1 MDKTIV
7 RNLFS
12 KDINRSINGV
22 VVVDDKK
29 DESIRQEL
37 SEYVVT
43 RELQGH
49 FATLFNAYSAS
60 LDSPTN
66 KMGVWVS
73 GFYGSGKS
81 HFLKIASYLLGN
93 LNVDGKRAI
102 SYFDGK
108 IADPMVF
115 ASMER
120 ACSIPTQTLL
130 FNIDSK
136 AGSWKG
142 DKSSVAVLYGF
153 ERVFYEA
160 RGFYG
165 IKPKLAQLE
174 EYIDEI
180 GKTQEFRDEFE
191 RLTGK
196 SWVDNRKTYR
206 YNKSF
211 RGLLKDTLGMSD
223 DEIKAWIT
231 SPDDELLQPDE
242 FAQKVKEYV
251 DAQAAANG
259 GDFRLVFMVDEVGQ
273 FIANDNGSDR
283 LLSLQTVVEELGS
296 VCGGRVW
303 VMVSSQEDIYNLGLP
318 GGIDTGKFSKIL
330 GRFDTRLSLSS
341 SSVDEVIQRRVL
353 EKTAPAAD
361 MLAQV
366 YEQDAA
372 VLKNNFTF
380 EGGSRSDLAGY
391 ANSKDFVASYPFVG
405 YQFKLLPDV
414 MTEVRKH
421 GVKAKHMS
429 TGERSML
436 SAFQESAQTI
446 QLEQTGALVPFWRFF
461 DTISKDLEHGIIQV
475 VDRAIRA
482 AEDAKGL
489 EPYDVRVLKLLYLIR
504 YIGYVKA
511 TVENTSILMIDGL
524 DVDKRVLKDR
534 VKESLARLE
543 RENYVARQ
551 GDTYS
556 FLTDEEQEITQEI
569 ARTPIDNAQVIE
581 SIKKRLFDSIYN
593 ARKLNRGANDF
604 PFDRYVDGSIHGGS
618 MGGMELY
625 VATMASDLGRADD
638 TELALASSGKAVVA
652 LSDEADYWE
661 TLVNAAKIRKYAKTR
676 NLQELRPSTRQIVE
690 SKMRE
695 AAHSEKEADALLT
708 EAVLHARC
716 AVNGRMVEV
725 RAAKPAQ
732 VFEQVLAQLCDV
744 VFEKAD
750 YIGAPVTSD
759 SDIRSTLA
767 GNVQTGLDGMDAGNT
782 RALKE
787 VEDFLKVQHQRHL
800 DTTMGD
806 IQRQYQQR
814 PFGWREVDI
823 ANVVAQLV
831 VKQRA
836 QVLFGGQTVQA
847 NDSRMVALLRK
858 DADKAQVRL
867 RVRMSDRLL
876 RATGELM
883 RDLFDLK
890 TVPSNEDKL
899 VAELKEHLEGLRET
913 CLAMARDYYTGIKPA
928 YPYPGEA
935 ECEKMRSEVADVL
948 KDQNEAEAFLTTFTK
963 HEDRLFD
970 AKEDYDRV
978 AEFFD
983 SNQRAT
989 FDHAKE
995 FLSRTEGIEYAS
1007 DDIPGAV
1014 ENVAKVCEIL
1024 KDPKPYSRIK
1034 DLQPLM
1040 APVEEYIKKLLG
1052 MRRNEFLHRI
1062 ENDLQDLQKQAESQD
1077 GFVKQAKDAIAD
1089 AGTKYESF
1097 KNRTHGVQSLNEL
1110 NALAANWESWTITA
1124 ANKIYDA
1131 VDAARERM
1139 ENERRSTEVTSTGEV
1154 VKKITNK
1161 GTATPSHGSVPVPVP
1176 KPQRK
1181 VKTVRRADLAK
1192 PSRLTTAEDVDRYVD
1207 DLRARLMQALA
1218 SNDEIRIN

>member
-1 MDKTIV
+1 M
-7 RNLFS
+7 
-12 KDINRSINGV
+12 
-22 VVVDDKK
+22 
-29 DESIRQEL
+29 
-37 SEYVVT
+37 
-43 RELQGH
+43 
-49 FATLFNAYSAS
+49 
-60 LDSPTN
+60 
-66 KMGVWVS
+66 
-73 GFYGSGKS
+73 
-81 HFLKIASYLLGN
+81 
-93 LNVDGKRAI
+93 
-102 SYFDGK
+102 
-108 IADPMVF
+108 
-115 ASMER
+115 
-120 ACSIPTQTLL
+120 
-130 FNIDSK
+130 
-136 AGSWKG
+136 
-142 DKSSVAVLYGF
+142 
-153 ERVFYEA
+153 
-160 RGFYG
+160 
-165 IKPKLAQLE
+165 
-174 EYIDEI
+174 
-180 GKTQEFRDEFE
+180 
-191 RLTGK
+191 
-196 SWVDNRKTYR
+196 
-206 YNKSF
+206 
-211 RGLLKDTLGMSD
+211 LGMSEKAAWNWLEGSE
-223 DEIKAWIT
+223 DEVLA
-231 SPDDELLQPDE
+231 PDV
-242 FAQKVKEYV
+242 FAKKVKDYV
-251 DAQAAANG
+251 DAQAVAHG
-259 GDFRLVFMVDEVGQ
+259 GNFRLLFMVDEVGQ
-273 FIANDNGSDR
+273 FITNDQDPS
-283 LLSLQTVVEELGS
+283 LMLSLQTIVEELGAA
-296 VCGGRVW
+296 CGGRVW
-303 VMVSSQEDIYNLGLP
+303 VMVTSQEAIDNLSLP
-318 GGIDTGKFSKIL
+318 VGNDFSKIQ
-330 GRFDTRLSLSS
+330 GRFNTRLSLSS

-353 EKTAPAAD
+353 EKTALAAD
-361 MLAQV
+361 MLAQA

-436 SAFQESAQTI
+436 SAFQESAQAI
-446 QLEQTGALVPFWRFF
+446 QHDQTGALVPFWRFF

-475 VDRAIRA
+475 VVCAERA
-482 AEDAKGL
+482 AENREGL

-511 TVENTSILMIDGL
+511 TVENVSILMVDSL
-524 DVDKRVLKDR
+524 DVDKRALKDR

-543 RENYVARQ
+543 RENKVARQ

-556 FLTDEEQEITQEI
+556 FLTDEEQEIAQEI
-569 ARTPIDNAQVIE
+569 ARTPIDNAKVIE
-581 SIKKRLFDSIYN
+581 YIKKRLFDSIYN
-593 ARKLNRGANDF
+593 AYKFHRDPNDF
-604 PFDRYVDGSIHGGS
+604 PFDRYVDGSIHGS
-618 MGGMELY
+618 SKGGMELS
-625 VATMASDLGRADD
+625 VVTMAGDLARADD
-638 TELALASSGKAVVA
+638 AELALKSVDKAIVA
-652 LSDEADYWE
+652 LGDEVDYWAP
-661 TLVNAAKIRKYAKTR
+661 LVNAAKIRMYAQTR
-676 NLQELRPSTRQIVE
+676 NLQELPPSTRQIVE
-690 SKMRE
+690 AKMRE
-695 AAHSEKEADALLT
+695 AAYNEKEADALLS

-725 RAAKPAQ
+725 RATKPAQ

-744 VFEKAD
+744 VFEKAG
-750 YIGAPVTSD
+750 YIGAPVEDD

-767 GNVQTGLDGMDAGNT
+767 GNVQAGLDGMDAGNT
-782 RALKE
+782 RALRE
-787 VEDFLKVQHQRHL
+787 VEDYLKVQHQRHL
-800 DTTMGD
+800 DTAMGD

-831 VKQRA
+831 VEQRA

-899 VAELKEHLEGLRET
+899 VAELKEHLDGLRET

-963 HEDRLFD
+963 HEDRLLD
-970 AKEDYDRV
+970 AKEDYDRM
-978 AEFFD
+978 AEFFG

-989 FDHAKE
+989 FDHARE
-995 FLSRTEGIEYAS
+995 FLSRTEAIEYAS
-1007 DDIPGAV
+1007 DDIHGAV
-1014 ENVAKVCEIL
+1014 DNVTKVREIL
-1024 KDPKPYSRIK
+1024 KDPKPYGRIK

-1040 APVEEYIKKLLG
+1040 APVEEDMKKLLG
-1052 MRRNEFLHRI
+1052 IRRNEFLQRI

-1089 AGTKYESF
+1089 ANIKYESF
-1097 KNRTHGVQSLNEL
+1097 KNRAHGVQSLNEL

-1161 GTATPSHGSVPVPVP
+1161 GAATPGSVPVP

-1181 VKTVRRADLAK
+1181 VKTVRRTDLAK
-1192 PSRLTTAEDVDRYVD
+1192 PSRLTTAEDVERYVD

>member
-1 MDKTIV
+1 
-7 RNLFS
+7 
-12 KDINRSINGV
+12 
-22 VVVDDKK
+22 
-29 DESIRQEL
+29 
-37 SEYVVT
+37 
-43 RELQGH
+43 
-49 FATLFNAYSAS
+49 
-60 LDSPTN
+60 
-66 KMGVWVS
+66 
-73 GFYGSGKS
+73 
-81 HFLKIASYLLGN
+81 
-93 LNVDGKRAI
+93 
-102 SYFDGK
+102 
-108 IADPMVF
+108 
-115 ASMER
+115 
-120 ACSIPTQTLL
+120 
-130 FNIDSK
+130 
-136 AGSWKG
+136 
-142 DKSSVAVLYGF
+142 
-153 ERVFYEA
+153 
-160 RGFYG
+160 
-165 IKPKLAQLE
+165 
-174 EYIDEI
+174 
-180 GKTQEFRDEFE
+180 
-191 RLTGK
+191 
-196 SWVDNRKTYR
+196 
-206 YNKSF
+206 
-211 RGLLKDTLGMSD
+211 
-223 DEIKAWIT
+223 
-231 SPDDELLQPDE
+231 
-242 FAQKVKEYV
+242 
-251 DAQAAANG
+251 
-259 GDFRLVFMVDEVGQ
+259 MVDEVGQ
-273 FIANDNGSDR
+273 FITNDQDPSLR
-283 LLSLQTVVEELGS
+283 LSLQTIVEELGAA
-296 VCGGRVW
+296 CGGRVW
-303 VMVSSQEDIYNLGLP
+303 VMVTSQEAIDNLSLP
-318 GGIDTGKFSKIL
+318 VGNDFSKIQ
-330 GRFDTRLSLSS
+330 GRFNTRLSLSS

-361 MLAQV
+361 MLARV
-366 YEQDAA
+366 YDQDAA

-436 SAFQESAQTI
+436 SAFQESAQAI
-446 QLEQTGALVPFWRFF
+446 QHDQTGALVPFWRFF

-475 VDRAIRA
+475 VVCAERA
-482 AEDAKGL
+482 AESGEGL

-511 TVENTSILMIDGL
+511 TVENISTLMVDSL
-524 DVDKRVLKDR
+524 DVDKRALKDR

-543 RENYVARQ
+543 RENKVARQ

-556 FLTDEEQEITQEI
+556 FLTDEEQEIAQEI
-569 ARTPIDNAQVIE
+569 ARTPIDNAKVIE
-581 SIKKRLFDSIYN
+581 YIKKRLFDSIYN
-593 ARKLNRGANDF
+593 AYKFHRDPNDF
-604 PFDRYVDGSIHGGS
+604 PFDRYVDGSIHGS
-618 MGGMELY
+618 SKGGMELS
-625 VATMASDLGRADD
+625 VVTMAGDLARADD
-638 TELALASSGKAVVA
+638 AELALKSVDKAIVA
-652 LSDEADYWE
+652 LGDEVDYWAP
-661 TLVNAAKIRKYAKTR
+661 LVNAAKIRMYAQTR
-676 NLQELRPSTRQIVE
+676 NLQELPPSTRQIIE
-690 SKMRE
+690 AKMRE
-695 AAHSEKEADALLT
+695 AAYNEKEADALLS

-725 RAAKPAQ
+725 RATKPAQ

-744 VFEKAD
+744 VFEKAG
-750 YIGAPVTSD
+750 YIGAPVEDD

-767 GNVQTGLDGMDAGNT
+767 GNVQAGLDGMDAGNT

-787 VEDFLKVQHQRHL
+787 VEDYLKVQHQRHL
-800 DTTMGD
+800 DTAMGD

-831 VKQRA
+831 VEQRA

-858 DADKAQVRL
+858 YADKAQVRL

-890 TVPSNEDKL
+890 IVPSNEDKL

-963 HEDRLFD
+963 HEDRLLD

-1097 KNRTHGVQSLNEL
+1097 KNRAHGVQSLNEL

-1131 VDAARERM
+1131 VDAVRERM

-1181 VKTVRRADLAK
+1181 VKTVRRTDLAK

>member
-1 MDKTIV
+1 MDNTII
-7 RNLFS
+7 RDLFA

-22 VVVDDKK
+22 VKVQDSK

-37 SEYVVT
+37 DEYVVT

-49 FATLFNAYSAS
+49 FATFFKAYGDAI
-60 LDSPTN
+60 DVRTD
-66 KMGVWVS
+66 KIGVWIS
-73 GFYGSGKS
+73 GFFGSGKS
-81 HFLKIASYLLGN
+81 HFLKMLSYLLENRQIG
-93 LNVDGKRAI
+93 GKSAI
-102 SYFDGK
+102 RYFDGK
-108 IADPMVF
+108 IVDPMV
-115 ASMER
+115 AAAMER
-120 ACSIPTQTLL
+120 ACSVPTQAIL

-136 AGSWKG
+136 AGQWKQG
-142 DKSSVAVLYGF
+142 DTAPTALLRGF
-153 ERVFYEA
+153 ERMFYEA

-165 IKPKLAQLE
+165 EDLKLAKLE
-174 EYIDEI
+174 DHIDSL
-180 GKTQEFRDEFE
+180 GKTQEFREAFE
-191 RLTGK
+191 RVNGE
-196 SWVDNRKTYR
+196 SWLQTRDTYS
-206 YNKSF
+206 YFEDDVVEVLQSV
-211 RGLLKDTLGMSD
+211 LGMSEKAAWNWLEGSE
-223 DEIKAWIT
+223 DEVLA
-231 SPDDELLQPDE
+231 PDV
-242 FAQKVKEYV
+242 FAKKVKDYV
-251 DAQAAANG
+251 DAQAAARG
-259 GDFRLVFMVDEVGQ
+259 GNFRLLFMVDEVGQ
-273 FIANDNGSDR
+273 FITNDQDPS
-283 LLSLQTVVEELGS
+283 LMLSLQTIVEELGAA
-296 VCGGRVW
+296 CGGRVW
-303 VMVSSQEDIYNLGLP
+303 VMVTSQEAIDNLSLP
-318 GGIDTGKFSKIL
+318 VGNDFSKIQ
-330 GRFDTRLSLSS
+330 GRFNTRLSLSS

-353 EKTAPAAD
+353 EKTASAAD

-391 ANSKDFVASYPFVG
+391 ANAKEFVASYPFVG

-436 SAFQESAQTI
+436 SAFQESAQAI
-446 QLEQTGALVPFWRFF
+446 QLEQTGALVPLWRFF
-461 DTISKDLEHGIIQV
+461 DTISKDLETGINRV
-475 VDRAIRA
+475 VDRAVRA
-482 AEDAKGL
+482 AENAEGL

-511 TVENTSILMIDGL
+511 TVENISILMIDGL
-524 DVDKRVLKDR
+524 DVDKRALKDR

-556 FLTDEEQEITQEI
+556 FLTDEEQEI
-569 ARTPIDNAQVIE
+569 ARTPIDSAQVIE
-581 SIKKRLFDSIYN
+581 SIKKRLFDSIYT

-638 TELALASSGKAVVA
+638 TELALASSGKAIVA

-676 NLQELRPSTRQIVE
+676 NLQELQPSTRQIVE

-695 AAHSEKEADALLT
+695 AAYNEKEADALLS

-716 AVNGRMVEV
+716 AVNDRMVEV

-767 GNVQTGLDGMDAGNT
+767 GNVQAGLAGMDAGNT

-787 VEDFLKVQHQRHL
+787 VEDYLKVQHQRHL
-800 DTTMGD
+800 DTAMGD

-831 VKQRA
+831 VEHRA

-847 NDSRMVALLRK
+847 SDSRMVALLRK
-858 DADKAQVRL
+858 DADKAKVRL
-867 RVRMSDRLL
+867 RMRMSDRLL

-890 TVPSNEDKL
+890 NVPSNEDKL
-899 VAELKEHLEGLRET
+899 VAELKERLEDLRET
-913 CLAMARDYYTGIKPA
+913 CLTMARDYFTGIKPA
-928 YPYPGEA
+928 FPYPGED
-935 ECEKMRSEVADVL
+935 ECEKMRSEVADIL

-963 HEDRLFD
+963 HEDRLLD
-970 AKEDYDRV
+970 AKEDFDKV
-978 AEFFD
+978 VEFFE
-983 SNQRAT
+983 SNQRTA
-989 FDHAKE
+989 FDHARE

-1014 ENVAKVCEIL
+1014 ENVVTVREIL

-1034 DLQPLM
+1034 ELQPLM
-1040 APVEEYIKKLLG
+1040 APVEEDIKKLLG

-1062 ENDLQDLQKQAESQD
+1062 ENDLQDLQKQAESQE

-1161 GTATPSHGSVPVPVP
+1161 GTATPSNGSVPVPVP

-1181 VKTVRRADLAK
+1181 VKTVRRTDLAK
-1192 PSRLTTAEDVDRYVD
+1192 PSRLTTAEDVERYVD

>member
-1 MDKTIV
+1 MV
-7 RNLFS
+7 E
-12 KDINRSINGV
+12 V
-22 VVVDDKK
+22 
-29 DESIRQEL
+29 
-37 SEYVVT
+37 
-43 RELQGH
+43 LQ
-49 FATLFNAYSAS
+49 
-60 LDSPTN
+60 
-66 KMGVWVS
+66 
-73 GFYGSGKS
+73 
-81 HFLKIASYLLGN
+81 
-93 LNVDGKRAI
+93 
-102 SYFDGK
+102 
-108 IADPMVF
+108 
-115 ASMER
+115 
-120 ACSIPTQTLL
+120 
-130 FNIDSK
+130 
-136 AGSWKG
+136 
-142 DKSSVAVLYGF
+142 SV
-153 ERVFYEA
+153 
-160 RGFYG
+160 
-165 IKPKLAQLE
+165 
-174 EYIDEI
+174 
-180 GKTQEFRDEFE
+180 
-191 RLTGK
+191 
-196 SWVDNRKTYR
+196 
-206 YNKSF
+206 
-211 RGLLKDTLGMSD
+211 LGMSEKAAWNWLEGSE
-223 DEIKAWIT
+223 DEVLA
-231 SPDDELLQPDE
+231 PDV
-242 FAQKVKEYV
+242 FAKKVKDYV
-251 DAQAAANG
+251 DAQAVAHG
-259 GDFRLVFMVDEVGQ
+259 GNFRLLFMVDEVGQ
-273 FIANDNGSDR
+273 FITNDKDPS
-283 LLSLQTVVEELGS
+283 LMLSLQTIVEELGAA
-296 VCGGRVW
+296 CGGRVW
-303 VMVSSQEDIYNLGLP
+303 VMVTSQEAIDNLSLP
-318 GGIDTGKFSKIL
+318 VGNDFSKIQ
-330 GRFDTRLSLSS
+330 GRFNTRLSLSS

-353 EKTAPAAD
+353 EKTAPVAD

-436 SAFQESAQTI
+436 SAFQESAQAI
-446 QLEQTGALVPFWRFF
+446 QHDQTGALVPFWRFF

-475 VDRAIRA
+475 VVCAERA
-482 AEDAKGL
+482 AENREGL

-511 TVENTSILMIDGL
+511 TVENVSILMVDSL
-524 DVDKRVLKDR
+524 DVDKRALKDR

-543 RENYVARQ
+543 RENKVARQ

-556 FLTDEEQEITQEI
+556 FLTDEEQEIAQEI
-569 ARTPIDNAQVIE
+569 ARTPIDNAKVIE
-581 SIKKRLFDSIYN
+581 YIKKRLFDSIYN
-593 ARKLNRGANDF
+593 AYKFHRDPNDF
-604 PFDRYVDGSIHGGS
+604 PFDRYVDGSIHGS
-618 MGGMELY
+618 SKGGMELS
-625 VATMASDLGRADD
+625 VVTMAGDLARADD
-638 TELALASSGKAVVA
+638 AELALKSVDKAIVA
-652 LSDEADYWE
+652 LGDEVDYWAP
-661 TLVNAAKIRKYAKTR
+661 LVNAAKIRMYAQTR
-676 NLQELRPSTRQIVE
+676 NLQELPPSTRQIVE
-690 SKMRE
+690 AKMRE
-695 AAHSEKEADALLT
+695 AAYNEKEADALLS

-716 AVNGRMVEV
+716 AVNSRMVEV
-725 RAAKPAQ
+725 RATKPAQ

-744 VFEKAD
+744 VFEKAG
-750 YIGAPVTSD
+750 YIGAPVEDD

-767 GNVQTGLDGMDAGNT
+767 GNVQAGLDGMDTGNT
-782 RALKE
+782 RALRE
-787 VEDFLKVQHQRHL
+787 VEDYLKVQHQRHL
-800 DTTMGD
+800 DTAMGD

-831 VKQRA
+831 VEQRA

-899 VAELKEHLEGLRET
+899 VAELKEHLDGLRET

-963 HEDRLFD
+963 HEDRLLD
-970 AKEDYDRV
+970 AKEDYDRM
-978 AEFFD
+978 AEFFG

-989 FDHAKE
+989 FDHARE
-995 FLSRTEGIEYAS
+995 FLSRTEAIEYAS
-1007 DDIPGAV
+1007 DDIHGAV
-1014 ENVAKVCEIL
+1014 DNVTKVREIL
-1024 KDPKPYSRIK
+1024 KDPKPYGRIK

-1040 APVEEYIKKLLG
+1040 APVEEDMKKLLG
-1052 MRRNEFLHRI
+1052 IRRNEFLQRI

-1089 AGTKYESF
+1089 ANIKYESF
-1097 KNRTHGVQSLNEL
+1097 KNRAHGVQSLNEL

-1139 ENERRSTEVTSTGEV
+1139 EKERRSTEVTSTGEV

-1161 GTATPSHGSVPVPVP
+1161 GAATPGSVPVP

-1181 VKTVRRADLAK
+1181 VKTVRRTDLAK
-1192 PSRLTTAEDVDRYVD
+1192 PSRLTTAEDVERYVD

>member
-1 MDKTIV
+1 M
-7 RNLFS
+7 
-12 KDINRSINGV
+12 
-22 VVVDDKK
+22 
-29 DESIRQEL
+29 
-37 SEYVVT
+37 
-43 RELQGH
+43 
-49 FATLFNAYSAS
+49 
-60 LDSPTN
+60 
-66 KMGVWVS
+66 
-73 GFYGSGKS
+73 
-81 HFLKIASYLLGN
+81 
-93 LNVDGKRAI
+93 
-102 SYFDGK
+102 
-108 IADPMVF
+108 
-115 ASMER
+115 
-120 ACSIPTQTLL
+120 
-130 FNIDSK
+130 
-136 AGSWKG
+136 
-142 DKSSVAVLYGF
+142 
-153 ERVFYEA
+153 
-160 RGFYG
+160 
-165 IKPKLAQLE
+165 
-174 EYIDEI
+174 
-180 GKTQEFRDEFE
+180 
-191 RLTGK
+191 
-196 SWVDNRKTYR
+196 
-206 YNKSF
+206 
-211 RGLLKDTLGMSD
+211 
-223 DEIKAWIT
+223 
-231 SPDDELLQPDE
+231 
-242 FAQKVKEYV
+242 
-251 DAQAAANG
+251 
-259 GDFRLVFMVDEVGQ
+259 
-273 FIANDNGSDR
+273 
-283 LLSLQTVVEELGS
+283 LSLQTIVEELGAA
-296 VCGGRVW
+296 CGGRVW
-303 VMVSSQEDIYNLGLP
+303 VMVTSQEAIDNLSLP
-318 GGIDTGKFSKIL
+318 VGNDFSKIQ
-330 GRFDTRLSLSS
+330 GRFNTRLSLSS

-361 MLAQV
+361 MLARV
-366 YEQDAA
+366 YDQDAA

-436 SAFQESAQTI
+436 SAFQESAQAI
-446 QLEQTGALVPFWRFF
+446 QHDQTGALVPFWRFF

-475 VDRAIRA
+475 VVCAERA
-482 AEDAKGL
+482 AESGEGL

-511 TVENTSILMIDGL
+511 TVENISTLMVDSL
-524 DVDKRVLKDR
+524 DVDKRALKDR

-543 RENYVARQ
+543 RENKVARQ

-556 FLTDEEQEITQEI
+556 FLTDEEQEIAQEI
-569 ARTPIDNAQVIE
+569 ARTPIDNAKVIE
-581 SIKKRLFDSIYN
+581 YIKKRLFDSIYN
-593 ARKLNRGANDF
+593 AYKFHRDPNDF
-604 PFDRYVDGSIHGGS
+604 PFDRYVDGSIHGS
-618 MGGMELY
+618 SKGGMELS
-625 VATMASDLGRADD
+625 VVTMAGDLARADD
-638 TELALASSGKAVVA
+638 AELALKSVDKAIVA
-652 LSDEADYWE
+652 LGDEVDYWAP
-661 TLVNAAKIRKYAKTR
+661 LVNAAKIRMYAQTR
-676 NLQELRPSTRQIVE
+676 NLQELPPSTRQIVE
-690 SKMRE
+690 AKMRE
-695 AAHSEKEADALLT
+695 AAYNEKEADALLS

-725 RAAKPAQ
+725 RATKPAQ

-744 VFEKAD
+744 VFEKAG
-750 YIGAPVTSD
+750 YIGAPVEDD

-767 GNVQTGLDGMDAGNT
+767 GNVQAGLDGMDAGNT

-787 VEDFLKVQHQRHL
+787 VEDYLKVQHQRHL
-800 DTTMGD
+800 DTAMGD

-831 VKQRA
+831 VEQRA

-963 HEDRLFD
+963 HEDRLLD
-970 AKEDYDRV
+970 AKEDYNRV

-1089 AGTKYESF
+1089 ANTKYESF
-1097 KNRTHGVQSLNEL
+1097 KNRAHGVQSLNEL

-1181 VKTVRRADLAK
+1181 VKTVRRTDLAK

-1207 DLRARLMQALA
+1207 DLRARLMQVLA